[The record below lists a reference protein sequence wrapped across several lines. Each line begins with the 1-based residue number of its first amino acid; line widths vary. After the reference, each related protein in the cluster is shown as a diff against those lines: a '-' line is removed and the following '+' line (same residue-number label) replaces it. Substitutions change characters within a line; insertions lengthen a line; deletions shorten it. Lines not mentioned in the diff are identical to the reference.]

1 MVHVPYKL
9 SIKERTKGKNSTL
22 PTLHHSVKLGT
33 IYISITPCQKV
44 IMVDLKD
51 QIALVKKDFNNALQ
65 AVSNEKELESL
76 RIAYLGRNGT
86 IIGLMDQLKT
96 LPLEGKKEFGPLL
109 NELRAFAEQSFNTTK
124 QALIENQAKE
134 AALKQQHF
142 DVTAYRHTTLPGH
155 THIYTQVIEHLEN
168 IFISMGYEIADGK
181 EVETDYYNFQALN
194 IASDHPARDMHDT
207 FWLTIPNLLLRTH
220 TSTTQVHAMENK
232 KLPLAIFAP
241 GRTYRNEATDASHE
255 FMFTQGEGLVID
267 KNISLAN
274 LLASAQ
280 AFLQAFFEK
289 EDLKI
294 RVRPGYFPFVEPG
307 VEIDASCPFCNGAGC
322 SPCKKTGWIE
332 LLGAGLVHPNVLRCS
347 GIDPTIYSGFAFG
360 FGLERLAMIKYGI
373 NDIRLFHSSKVHFL
387 DQF

>member
-1 MVHVPYKL
+1 M
-9 SIKERTKGKNSTL
+9 I
-22 PTLHHSVKLGT
+22 
-33 IYISITPCQKV
+33 
-44 IMVDLKD
+44 DLKD
-51 QIALVKKDFNNALQ
+51 TCNTVKQQFIAALEAATSHAQ
-65 AVSNEKELESL
+65 LEAV
-76 RIAYLGRNGT
+76 RIAFLGRNGH
-86 IIGLMDQLKT
+86 IIQLMDMLKT
-96 LPLEGKKEFGPLL
+96 LSLEEKKEFGPLL
-109 NELRAFAEQSFNTTK
+109 NQLRRFAEETFNEKK
-124 QALIENQAKE
+124 QALSENAERQE
-134 AALKQQHF
+134 ALKKQYF
-142 DVTAYRHTTLPGH
+142 DVTAYRYSPLKGN
-155 THIYTQVIEHLEN
+155 THIYTKVQEQFEN
-168 IFISMGYEIADGK
+168 IFIAMGYEIVDGP

-194 IASDHPARDMHDT
+194 IPADHPARDMHDT

-220 TSTTQVHAMENK
+220 TSTTQVHAMETK

-280 AFLQAFFEK
+280 AFLQKFFEK
-289 EDLKI
+289 DDLKI

-307 VEIDASCPFCNGAGC
+307 VEIDASCPFCAGAGC

-347 GIDPTIYSGFAFG
+347 GIDPEVYSGFAFG

-373 NDIRLFHSSKVHFL
+373 NDIRLFHSSKIQFL